1 MSGKKKYTVPIMLA
15 IITMLTF
22 LIVVLFSR
30 VLLDGQSLK
39 TERGQRLASSYNYCI
54 LYATVLKD
62 GSVGLL
68 DADGEEARMQ
78 AAKMLGKLD
87 VSAGECGTGVLVQ
100 SGTRT
105 GQSQEDALAAVSV
118 PMQKISE
125 ALAPIGASG
134 GALTEK
140 ERATLTAAAASAD
153 KLSGVLGAYT
163 APTGSD
169 RFRQM
174 EAGVDWVPVA
184 QRFVQELKEA
194 AAAIG

>member
-1 MSGKKKYTVPIMLA
+1 MSGKKKYTVPIILA

-54 LYATVLKD
+54 LYATALKD

-68 DADGEEARMQ
+68 EADNEEARMQ

-87 VSAGECGTGVLVQ
+87 ISAGECGTGVLFQ

-105 GQSQEDALAAVSV
+105 GMSKEEAVSAASE
-118 PMQKISE
+118 PIQKISD
-125 ALAPIGASG
+125 ALAPIGADG
-134 GALTEK
+134 GALTDE

-153 KLSGVLGAYT
+153 KLSGILIAYT
-163 APTGSD
+163 APTGPD

-174 EAGVDWVPVA
+174 QAGVDWVPVA
-184 QRFVQELKEA
+184 QDFVKALKDA